1 MIITYNKAKIV
12 EDENGK
18 KFLQLE
24 LQAFSQGTKVV
35 IRNTFPATS
44 NFSPEELLD
53 PSIATE
59 AMLRRTKHE

>member
-24 LQAFSQGTKVV
+24 LQAFITGTKV
-35 IRNTFPATS
+35 IIQTTFPATS
-44 NFSPEELLD
+44 NFLPEELPELAT
-53 PSIATE
+53 ATE
-59 AMLRRTKHE
+59 VVLRNSNY